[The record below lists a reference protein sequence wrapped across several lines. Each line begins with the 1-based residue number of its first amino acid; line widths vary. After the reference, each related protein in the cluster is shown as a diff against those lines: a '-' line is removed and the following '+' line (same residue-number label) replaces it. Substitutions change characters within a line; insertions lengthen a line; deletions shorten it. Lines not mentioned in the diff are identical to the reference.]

1 MSWGNHKRPLGTR
14 QQKFVEHYLITGV
27 ASQAAIR
34 AGYSPASAWSAG
46 SRLKR
51 DPRVANAIRVGRANE
66 ARRAQISHE
75 RVLSELARVAFSDIG
90 AVLDWENDENIKLR
104 PRLEISPDDRAA
116 IAELAPRRY
125 GKGPRLK
132 LHNKTHALE
141 ILVRLLGGYDTLVP
155 AVDPAET
162 RRQNRDAR
170 AILLER
176 LARLKRPPD
185 TSADSLNAG
194 APLTPSAFQ
203 DSAVMPG
210 RSAGHPRLQDVDG
223 RDTPGHD
230 AEGNSGLQPSTFSPS
245 FPEKGE
251 REG

>member
-75 RVLSELARVAFSDIG
+75 RVVLELARVAFSDIG
-90 AVLDWENDENIKLR
+90 EVLDWTSGDDVTLR
-104 PRLEISPDDRAA
+104 PKTKISPHHRAA
-116 IAELAPRRY
+116 IAEIAPRRM
-125 GKGPRLK
+125 GQGLRIKFHSKAR
-132 LHNKTHALE
+132 ALE
-141 ILVRLLGGYDTLVP
+141 ALARHLGVYDKTVP
-155 AVDPAET
+155 AAPPPDP
-162 RRQNRDAR
+162 RRDGRDAR
-170 AILLER
+170 TILVERLKR
-176 LARLKRPPD
+176 LARASDND
-185 TSADSLNAG
+185 TDSMNAG
-194 APLTPSAFQ
+194 APLYCPSPR
-203 DSAVMPG
+203 DS
-210 RSAGHPRLQDVDG
+210 
-223 RDTPGHD
+223 
-230 AEGNSGLQPSTFSPS
+230 
-245 FPEKGE
+245 GE